1 MQCNRKKKMTLKT
14 RDSFPDILRGFAL
27 FGIAMVN
34 IQYFSISTF
43 NGAES
48 LDLTKPENGSV
59 AFIVWALFQ
68 AKFYLLFSFLF
79 GYSAH
84 YVIKSEKANRRR
96 WVGRSI
102 GLLILGA
109 IHLTFFFHGDIL
121 FLYGALGLLL
131 LAFYFRSEKTLKAW
145 IWIIYILTTLMFV
158 AISAFAFLGE
168 FFLASKGKTLPAD
181 EYVDI
186 LDVALRGGNFFEAAA
201 ARVELW
207 LIFAPQAGLLQGPLV
222 LAAFMLGVL
231 VARRGGLAENL
242 SPKLMKNST
251 IWGLTLGL
259 GFQLVGAYLLLAS
272 SSSDSYGLSLYLAGL
287 ALNFMTAPLMSVGI
301 VGALWL
307 LSQKF
312 KFTTLSAA
320 GRHSLT
326 IYLGQSL
333 VFSTLFSAWG
343 FGLFQEISL
352 LGVVLIA
359 AATWLGLAVLAELNL
374 KFRSRGP
381 MEALLSN
388 FSRLFER
395 KS

>member
-1 MQCNRKKKMTLKT
+1 MNQKT

-27 FGIAMVN
+27 LGIAIVN

-43 NGAES
+43 SGAES

-68 AKFYLLFSFLF
+68 AKFYLLFAFLF

-84 YVIKSEKANRRR
+84 YVIKSEKSNRRR
-96 WVGRSI
+96 FVGRSI
-102 GLLILGA
+102 GLLLLGA
-109 IHLTFFFHGDIL
+109 IHFSFFFHGDIL

-131 LAFYFRSEKTLKAW
+131 LAFYFRKEKTLKVW

-158 AISAFAFLGE
+158 AISAFALLGE

-181 EYVDI
+181 EYVDV
-186 LDVALRGGNFFEAAA
+186 LDVALRNGNFFEAAA

-207 LIFAPQAGLLQGPLV
+207 LIFAPQGLLLQGPLV

-231 VARRGGLAENL
+231 VARKGGLAENL
-242 SPKLMKNST
+242 SPKLMRNYA

-259 GFQLVGAYLLLAS
+259 GFQLAGAYLLWAS
-272 SSSDSYGLSLYLAGL
+272 SSSEDFSLSLYLGGL
-287 ALNFMTAPLMSVGI
+287 TLNFMTAPLMSAGI

-343 FGLFQEISL
+343 FGLFEQISL

-359 AATWLGLAVLAELNL
+359 IATWLALSVLAELNL
-374 KFRSRGP
+374 KYRSRGP
-381 MEALLSN
+381 MEAVLSD
-388 FSRLFER
+388 FSKLFER
-395 KS
+395 KA

>member
-1 MQCNRKKKMTLKT
+1 MNQKT

-27 FGIAMVN
+27 LGIAIVN

-43 NGAES
+43 SGAES

-68 AKFYLLFSFLF
+68 AKFYLLFAFLF

-84 YVIKSEKANRRR
+84 YVIKSEKSNRRR
-96 WVGRSI
+96 FVGRSI
-102 GLLILGA
+102 GLLLLGA
-109 IHLTFFFHGDIL
+109 IHFSFFFHGDIL

-131 LAFYFRSEKTLKAW
+131 LAFYFRKEKTLKVW

-158 AISAFAFLGE
+158 AISAFALLGE

-181 EYVDI
+181 EYVDV
-186 LDVALRGGNFFEAAA
+186 LDVALRNGNFFEAAA

-207 LIFAPQAGLLQGPLV
+207 LIFAPQGLLLQGPLV

-231 VARRGGLAENL
+231 VARKGGLAENL
-242 SPKLMKNST
+242 SPKLMRNYA

-259 GFQLVGAYLLLAS
+259 GFQLAGAYLLLAS
-272 SSSDSYGLSLYLAGL
+272 SSSEDFSLSLYLGGL
-287 ALNFMTAPLMSVGI
+287 TLNFMTAPLMSAGI

-307 LSQKF
+307 VSQKF

-343 FGLFQEISL
+343 FGLFEQISL

-359 AATWLGLAVLAELNL
+359 IATWLALSVLAELNL
-374 KFRSRGP
+374 KYRSRGP
-381 MEALLSN
+381 MEAVLSD
-388 FSRLFER
+388 FSKLFER
-395 KS
+395 KA

>member
-1 MQCNRKKKMTLKT
+1 MNQKT

-27 FGIAMVN
+27 LGIAIVN

-43 NGAES
+43 NGAEA
-48 LDLTKPENGSV
+48 LDLTKFENGSV

-68 AKFYLLFSFLF
+68 AKFYLLFAFLF

-84 YVIKSEKANRRR
+84 YVIKSEKSNRRR
-96 WVGRSI
+96 FVARNI
-102 GLLILGA
+102 GLLLLGA
-109 IHLTFFFHGDIL
+109 IHFSFFFHGDIL

-131 LAFYFRSEKTLKAW
+131 LAFYFRKEKTLKAW

-158 AISAFAFLGE
+158 AISAFALLGE
-168 FFLASKGKTLPAD
+168 FFLASKGKSLPAD
-181 EYVDI
+181 EYVDV
-186 LDVALRGGNFFEAAA
+186 LDVALRNGNFLEAAA
-201 ARVELW
+201 ARVDLW
-207 LIFAPQAGLLQGPLV
+207 LIFAPQGLLLQGPLV
-222 LAAFMLGVL
+222 LAAFMVGVL
-231 VARRGGLAENL
+231 VARKGGLAENL
-242 SPKLMKNST
+242 SPKLMRNYA

-272 SSSDSYGLSLYLAGL
+272 SSSEDFGLSLYLGGL
-287 ALNFMTAPLMSVGI
+287 TLNFMTAPLMSAGI

-343 FGLFQEISL
+343 FGLFEQISL

-359 AATWLGLAVLAELNL
+359 IATWLALSVLAELNL
-374 KFRSRGP
+374 KYRSRGP

>member
-1 MQCNRKKKMTLKT
+1 MNQKT

-27 FGIAMVN
+27 LGIAIVN

-43 NGAES
+43 NGAEA

-59 AFIVWALFQ
+59 AFVVWALFQ
-68 AKFYLLFSFLF
+68 AKFYLLFAFLF

-84 YVIKSEKANRRR
+84 YVMKSEKSNRRR
-96 WVGRSI
+96 FVGRNI
-102 GLLILGA
+102 GLLLIGA
-109 IHLTFFFHGDIL
+109 IHFSFFFHGDIL
-121 FLYGALGLLL
+121 FLYGALGLVL
-131 LAFYFRSEKTLKAW
+131 LAFYFRKERTLKVW

-158 AISAFAFLGE
+158 AISAFALLGE

-181 EYVDI
+181 EYVDV
-186 LDVALRGGNFFEAAA
+186 LDVALRGGNFIEAAA

-207 LIFAPQAGLLQGPLV
+207 LIFAPQGLLLQGPLV

-231 VARRGGLAENL
+231 VARRDGLAENL
-242 SPKLMKNST
+242 SPKLMKNSA

-259 GFQLVGAYLLLAS
+259 GFQLVGAYLLLTS
-272 SSSDSYGLSLYLAGL
+272 SSSESYGLSLYLAGL
-287 ALNFMTAPLMSVGI
+287 TLNFMTAPLMSVGI

-343 FGLFQEISL
+343 FGLFEQISL

-359 AATWLGLAVLAELNL
+359 IATWLALAVLAELNL
-374 KFRSRGP
+374 KYRSRGP
-381 MEALLSN
+381 MEALLSD
-388 FSRLFER
+388 FSKLFER
-395 KS
+395 KA

>member
-1 MQCNRKKKMTLKT
+1 MNLKT

-27 FGIAMVN
+27 LGIAIVN

-84 YVIKSEKANRRR
+84 YVMKSEKGNRRR
-96 WVGRSI
+96 WIGRTI
-102 GLLILGA
+102 GLLLLGA

-131 LAFYFRSEKTLKAW
+131 TAFYFRKEKTLRVW
-145 IWIIYILTTLMFV
+145 VWVIYILTTLLFIGV
-158 AISAFAFLGE
+158 ALLAFLGE
-168 FFLASKGKTLPAD
+168 IFFASKGKTFPAD
-181 EYVDI
+181 LYVDV
-186 LDVALRGGNFFEAAA
+186 LDEALARGNFLEIAL
-201 ARVELW
+201 ARLELW
-207 LIFAPQAGLLQGPLV
+207 IVFAPQGFFLQGPLV
-222 LAAFMLGVL
+222 LAAFLVGVL
-231 VARRGGLAENL
+231 VARKGGLAENL
-242 SPKLMKNST
+242 APRLMKRFA

-259 GFQLVGAYLLLAS
+259 GLQLLGAYLLLISAS
-272 SSSDSYGLSLYLAGL
+272 SETHGLSLYLAGL
-287 ALNFMTAPLMSVGI
+287 SLNFLTAPLMSAGLVG
-301 VGALWL
+301 GLWL
-307 LSQKF
+307 LSQKL
-312 KFTTLSAA
+312 KFRTLSAA
-320 GRHSLT
+320 GRHSLS

-359 AATWLGLAVLAELNL
+359 TATWLGLAVLAELNL

-388 FSRLFER
+388 FSKLFER
-395 KS
+395 K

>member
-1 MQCNRKKKMTLKT
+1 MNQKT

-27 FGIAMVN
+27 LGIAIVN

-43 NGAES
+43 NGAEA
-48 LDLTKPENGSV
+48 LDLTKLENGSV

-68 AKFYLLFSFLF
+68 AKFYLLFAFLF

-84 YVIKSEKANRRR
+84 YVIKSEKSNRRR
-96 WVGRSI
+96 FVARNI
-102 GLLILGA
+102 GLLLLGA
-109 IHLTFFFHGDIL
+109 IHFSFFFHGDIL

-131 LAFYFRSEKTLKAW
+131 LAFYFRKEKTLKVW

-158 AISAFAFLGE
+158 AISAFALLGE
-168 FFLASKGKTLPAD
+168 FFLASKGKSLPAD
-181 EYVDI
+181 EYVDV
-186 LDVALRGGNFFEAAA
+186 LDVALRNGNFLEAAA
-201 ARVELW
+201 ARVDLW
-207 LIFAPQAGLLQGPLV
+207 LIFAPQGLLLQGPLV
-222 LAAFMLGVL
+222 LAAFMVGVL
-231 VARRGGLAENL
+231 VARKGGLAENL
-242 SPKLMKNST
+242 SPKLMRNYA

-272 SSSDSYGLSLYLAGL
+272 SSSEDFGLSLYLGGL
-287 ALNFMTAPLMSVGI
+287 TLNFMTAPLMSAGI

-343 FGLFQEISL
+343 FGLFEQISL

-359 AATWLGLAVLAELNL
+359 IATWLALSVLAELNL
-374 KFRSRGP
+374 KYRSRGP

>member
-1 MQCNRKKKMTLKT
+1 MNLKT

-27 FGIAMVN
+27 LGIAIVN

-84 YVIKSEKANRRR
+84 YVIKSEKGNRRR
-96 WVGRSI
+96 WIGRTI
-102 GLLILGA
+102 GLLLLGA

-131 LAFYFRSEKTLKAW
+131 TAFYFRKEKTLRVW
-145 IWIIYILTTLMFV
+145 VWVIYILTTLLFIGV
-158 AISAFAFLGE
+158 ALLAFLGE
-168 FFLASKGKTLPAD
+168 IFFASKGKTFPAD
-181 EYVDI
+181 LYVDV
-186 LDVALRGGNFFEAAA
+186 LDEALARGNFLEIAL
-201 ARVELW
+201 ARLELW
-207 LIFAPQAGLLQGPLV
+207 IVFAPQGFFLQGPLV
-222 LAAFMLGVL
+222 LAAFLVGVL
-231 VARRGGLAENL
+231 VARKGGLAENL
-242 SPKLMKNST
+242 APRLMKRFA

-259 GFQLVGAYLLLAS
+259 GLQLLGAYLLLISAS
-272 SSSDSYGLSLYLAGL
+272 SETHGLSLYLAGL
-287 ALNFMTAPLMSVGI
+287 SLNFLTAPLMSAGLVG
-301 VGALWL
+301 GLWL
-307 LSQKF
+307 LSQKL
-312 KFTTLSAA
+312 KFRTLSAA
-320 GRHSLT
+320 GRHSLS

-359 AATWLGLAVLAELNL
+359 TATWLGLAVLAELNL

-388 FSRLFER
+388 FSKLFER
-395 KS
+395 K

>member
-1 MQCNRKKKMTLKT
+1 MTSKT
-14 RDSFPDILRGFAL
+14 RDRFPDILRGFAL
-27 FGIAMVN
+27 LGIAIVN

-48 LDLTKPENGSV
+48 LDLTKFENGSV

-84 YVIKSEKANRRR
+84 YVIKAEKSNRGR
-96 WVGRSI
+96 WVGRAI

-131 LAFYFRSEKTLKAW
+131 LAFYFRKEKTLKVWAW
-145 IWIIYILTTLMFV
+145 AIYSFTTLAFI

-181 EYVDI
+181 IVMDG
-186 LDVALRGGNFFEAAA
+186 LDVALRSGNFLEIAI
-201 ARVELW
+201 ARLELW
-207 LIFAPQAGLLQGPLV
+207 VVFAPQGFFLQGPLV
-222 LAAFMLGVL
+222 LAAFMVGVL
-231 VARRGGLAENL
+231 VARKGGLTENV
-242 SPKLMKNST
+242 SPISMKRYAA
-251 IWGLTLGL
+251 WGLTLGL
-259 GFQLVGAYLLLAS
+259 GLQLLGAYLLVISAS
-272 SSSDSYGLSLYLAGL
+272 AETYGLSLYLTGL
-287 ALNFMTAPLMSVGI
+287 SLNFLTAPLMSAGL

-307 LSQKF
+307 LSQKL

-320 GRHSLT
+320 GRHSLS
-326 IYLGQSL
+326 IYLGQS
-333 VFSTLFSAWG
+333 VIFSTLFSAWG
-343 FGLFQEISL
+343 FGLFQQISL

-359 AATWLGLAVLAELNL
+359 VATWLGLAVLAELNL

-388 FSRLFER
+388 FSKMFER
-395 KS
+395 KA

>member
-1 MQCNRKKKMTLKT
+1 MDTKL

-48 LDLTKPENGSV
+48 LDLTKFENGSV

-84 YVIKSEKANRRR
+84 YVIKAEKSNRRR
-96 WVGRSI
+96 WVGRAI

-131 LAFYFRSEKTLKAW
+131 LAFYFRKEKTLKVWAW
-145 IWIIYILTTLMFV
+145 VIYIFTTLAFV

-181 EYVDI
+181 VVVDG
-186 LDVALRGGNFFEAAA
+186 LDIALRSGNFLEIAMT
-201 ARVELW
+201 RLELW
-207 LIFAPQAGLLQGPLV
+207 VAFAPQGFFLQGPLV
-222 LAAFMLGVL
+222 LAAFMVGVL
-231 VARRGGLAENL
+231 VARKGGLAENV
-242 SPKLMKNST
+242 SPKRMKRYAA
-251 IWGLTLGL
+251 WGLTLGL
-259 GFQLVGAYLLLAS
+259 GLQLLGAYLLLISAS
-272 SSSDSYGLSLYLAGL
+272 SETYGLSLYLTGL
-287 ALNFMTAPLMSVGI
+287 SLNFLTAPLMSAGL

-307 LSQKF
+307 LSQRF
-312 KFTTLSAA
+312 KFATLSAA
-320 GRHSLT
+320 GRHSLS
-326 IYLGQSL
+326 IYLGQSV

-343 FGLFQEISL
+343 FGLFAQISL

-359 AATWLGLAVLAELNL
+359 IATWLALSVLAEVNL
-374 KFRSRGP
+374 KFNSRGP

-388 FSRLFER
+388 FSKLFDR

>member
-1 MQCNRKKKMTLKT
+1 MTTKT

-27 FGIAMVN
+27 LGIAIVN

-48 LDLTKPENGSV
+48 LDLTKFENGSV

-84 YVIKSEKANRRR
+84 YVIKSEKSNRRR
-96 WVGRSI
+96 FVGRNI
-102 GLLILGA
+102 GLLLLGA
-109 IHLTFFFHGDIL
+109 IHFSFFFHGDIL

-131 LAFYFRSEKTLKAW
+131 LAFYFRKEKTLKVW

-158 AISAFAFLGE
+158 AISLFALLGE
-168 FFLASKGKTLPAD
+168 FFLASKGKSLPAD
-181 EYVDI
+181 EYVDV
-186 LDVALRGGNFFEAAA
+186 LDVALRNGNFLEAAA

-207 LIFAPQAGLLQGPLV
+207 LIFAPQGFFLQGPLV

-231 VARRGGLAENL
+231 VARKGGLAENL
-242 SPKLMKNST
+242 SPKLMRNYA

-259 GFQLVGAYLLLAS
+259 GLQLVGAYLLLAS
-272 SSSDSYGLSLYLAGL
+272 SSSEDFGLSLYLGGL
-287 ALNFMTAPLMSVGI
+287 TLNFMTAPLMSAGI

-343 FGLFQEISL
+343 FGLFEQISL

-359 AATWLGLAVLAELNL
+359 IATWLALAVLAELNL

-381 MEALLSN
+381 MEAVLSD
-388 FSRLFER
+388 FSKLFER
-395 KS
+395 KA

>member
-1 MQCNRKKKMTLKT
+1 MNLKT

-27 FGIAMVN
+27 LGIAIVN

-68 AKFYLLFSFLF
+68 AKFYLLVTFLF

-84 YVIKSEKANRRR
+84 YVMKSEKGNRRR
-96 WVGRSI
+96 WIGRTI
-102 GLLILGA
+102 GLLLLGA

-131 LAFYFRSEKTLKAW
+131 TAFYFRKEKTLRVW
-145 IWIIYILTTLMFV
+145 VWVIYILTTLLFIGV
-158 AISAFAFLGE
+158 ALLAFLGE
-168 FFLASKGKTLPAD
+168 IFFASKGKTFPAD
-181 EYVDI
+181 LYVDV
-186 LDVALRGGNFFEAAA
+186 LDEALASGNFLEIAL
-201 ARVELW
+201 ARLELW
-207 LIFAPQAGLLQGPLV
+207 IVFAPQGFFLQGPLV
-222 LAAFMLGVL
+222 LAAFLVGVL
-231 VARRGGLAENL
+231 VARKGGLAENL
-242 SPKLMKNST
+242 APRLMKRFA

-259 GFQLVGAYLLLAS
+259 GLQLLGAYLLLISAS
-272 SSSDSYGLSLYLAGL
+272 SETHGLSLYLAGL
-287 ALNFMTAPLMSVGI
+287 SLNFLTAPLMSAGLVG
-301 VGALWL
+301 GLWL
-307 LSQKF
+307 LSQKL
-312 KFTTLSAA
+312 KFRTLSAA
-320 GRHSLT
+320 GRHSLS

-359 AATWLGLAVLAELNL
+359 TATWLGLAVLAELNL

-388 FSRLFER
+388 FSKLFER
-395 KS
+395 K

>member
-1 MQCNRKKKMTLKT
+1 MNQKT

-48 LDLTKPENGSV
+48 LDLTKFENGSV

-68 AKFYLLFSFLF
+68 AKFYLLFAFLF

-84 YVIKSEKANRRR
+84 YVIKSQKTNRRR
-96 WVGRSI
+96 FVGRNI
-102 GLLILGA
+102 GLLLIGA
-109 IHLTFFFHGDIL
+109 IHFSFFFHGDIL

-131 LAFYFRSEKTLKAW
+131 LAFYFRSEKTLKVW

-186 LDVALRGGNFFEAAA
+186 LDVALRGGNFLEAAA

-242 SPKLMKNST
+242 SPKLMKNYA

-259 GFQLVGAYLLLAS
+259 GFQLVGAYLLLTS
-272 SSSDSYGLSLYLAGL
+272 SSSESYGLSLYLAGL

-320 GRHSLT
+320 GRHSLS

-343 FGLFQEISL
+343 LGLFQEISL

>member
-1 MQCNRKKKMTLKT
+1 MNQKT

-27 FGIAMVN
+27 LGIAIVN

-43 NGAES
+43 NGAEA
-48 LDLTKPENGSV
+48 LDLTKLENGSV

-68 AKFYLLFSFLF
+68 AKFYLLFAFLF

-84 YVIKSEKANRRR
+84 YVIKSEKSNRRR
-96 WVGRSI
+96 FVARNI
-102 GLLILGA
+102 GLLLLGA
-109 IHLTFFFHGDIL
+109 IHFSFFFHGDIL

-131 LAFYFRSEKTLKAW
+131 LAFYFRKEKTLKAW

-158 AISAFAFLGE
+158 AISAFALLGE
-168 FFLASKGKTLPAD
+168 FFLASKGKSLPAD
-181 EYVDI
+181 EYVDV
-186 LDVALRGGNFFEAAA
+186 LDVALRNGNFLEAAA
-201 ARVELW
+201 ARVDLW
-207 LIFAPQAGLLQGPLV
+207 LIFAPQGLLLQGPLV
-222 LAAFMLGVL
+222 LAAFMVGVL
-231 VARRGGLAENL
+231 VARKGGLAENL
-242 SPKLMKNST
+242 SPKLMRNYA

-272 SSSDSYGLSLYLAGL
+272 SSSEDFGLSLYLGGL
-287 ALNFMTAPLMSVGI
+287 TLNFMTAPLMSAGI

-343 FGLFQEISL
+343 FGLFEQISL

-359 AATWLGLAVLAELNL
+359 IATWLALSVLAELNL
-374 KFRSRGP
+374 KYRSRGP

>member
-1 MQCNRKKKMTLKT
+1 MNSKL
-14 RDSFPDILRGFAL
+14 RDSFPDVLRGFAL
-27 FGIAMVN
+27 LGIALVN

-84 YVIKSEKANRRR
+84 YVIKGEKSNRRR
-96 WVGRSI
+96 WIGRVI
-102 GLLILGA
+102 GLILLGVL
-109 IHLTFFFHGDIL
+109 HFTFFFHGDIL
-121 FLYGALGLLL
+121 FLYGVLGLVLT
-131 LAFYFRSEKTLKAW
+131 AFYFRKDKTLKVWAW
-145 IWIIYILTTLMFV
+145 IIFV
-158 AISAFAFLGE
+158 VTALFFSAIAVLSFVGE
-168 FFLASKGKTLPAD
+168 YFLATKGKSLPSD
-181 EYVDI
+181 VVVDV
-186 LDVALRGGNFFEAAA
+186 LDIELRGGNFLEAAV

-207 LIFAPQAGLLQGPLV
+207 TIFAPQGLLLQGPMV
-222 LAAFMLGVL
+222 LAAFLVGVL
-231 VARRGGLAENL
+231 VARRGGLAENA
-242 SPKLMKNST
+242 SAATMKRLAS
-251 IWGLTLGL
+251 WGLTLGL
-259 GFQLVGAYLLLAS
+259 ALQLLSAYLLLIS
-272 SSSDSYGLSLYLAGL
+272 SSAESYGLGLYLTGL
-287 ALNFMTAPLMSVGI
+287 ALNFLTAPLMSAGLVGS
-301 VGALWL
+301 LWL
-307 LSQKF
+307 LSQRF
-312 KFTTLSAA
+312 RFTTLSAA
-320 GRHSLT
+320 GRHSLS

-359 AATWLGLAVLAELNL
+359 AATWLGLAVLAELNF

-395 KS
+395 NS

>member
-1 MQCNRKKKMTLKT
+1 MDTKL

-48 LDLTKPENGSV
+48 LDLTKFENGSV

-84 YVIKSEKANRRR
+84 YVIKGERANRRR
-96 WVGRSI
+96 WIARSVGLV
-102 GLLILGA
+102 LLGV
-109 IHLTFFFHGDIL
+109 IHFSFFFHGDIL
-121 FLYGALGLLL
+121 FLYGVLGLLL
-131 LAFYFRSEKTLKAW
+131 TAFYFRKDKTLKVWAW
-145 IWIIYILTTLMFV
+145 LIYSLTAFV
-158 AISAFAFLGE
+158 FIAIAALSFLGE
-168 FFLASKGKTLPAD
+168 YFLAAKGKTLPSD
-181 EYVDI
+181 VVIDV
-186 LDVALRGGNFFEAAA
+186 LDVALRNGNFLEAAA

-207 LIFAPQAGLLQGPLV
+207 AVFAPQGLLLQGPMV
-222 LAAFMLGVL
+222 LAAFLVGVL
-231 VARRGGLAENL
+231 VARKGGLAE
-242 SPKLMKNST
+242 SVSAPKMKRYAV
-251 IWGLTLGL
+251 WGISLGL
-259 GFQLVGAYLLLAS
+259 SLQLVSAYLLLTSVSAEN
-272 SSSDSYGLSLYLAGL
+272 YGLSLYLTGL
-287 ALNFMTAPLMSVGI
+287 ALNFLTAPLMSAGLVG
-301 VGALWL
+301 GLWL
-307 LSQKF
+307 LSQRF
-312 KFTTLSAA
+312 RFDTLSAA
-320 GRHSLT
+320 GRHSLS
-326 IYLGQSL
+326 IYLGQSI

-343 FGLFQEISL
+343 FGLFGELSL

-359 AATWLGLAVLAELNL
+359 AATWLGLAVLAEVNL

-388 FSRLFER
+388 FSRMFEH